1 MVRHDVVEGVVATLQ
16 RLLVGE
22 TGLLEQVDD
31 HVGSGK
37 LSLLLEEWKS
47 QELCYKL
54 LKLTELKWIRMN
66 FPNLEELSF
75 LTVLA
80 LPQASR
86 TGLVWTILSS
96 REASPSFLFP
106 EEQMVAK

>member
-1 MVRHDVVEGVVATLQ
+1 
-16 RLLVGE
+16 
-22 TGLLEQVDD
+22 
-31 HVGSGK
+31 
-37 LSLLLEEWKS
+37 
-47 QELCYKL
+47 
-54 LKLTELKWIRMN
+54 MN

-96 REASPSFLFP
+96 REAFFFSPSFTFFP
-106 EEQMVAK
+106 DPADFVGITFVRVEHDTCGGADEGKVGDDLLGVLSLSSTRLTSDYG

>member
-22 TGLLEQVDD
+22 TGLLQQVDD
-31 HVGSGK
+31 HVGSGQ
-37 LSLLLEEWKS
+37 LSLLWEEWTS
-47 QELCYKL
+47 RELCQKL
-54 LKLTELKWIRMN
+54 LKLTALKWIRMN

-75 LTVLA
+75 LTVFA

-96 REASPSFLFP
+96 REASPSALFP
-106 EEQMVAK
+106 EEQMVA

>member
-1 MVRHDVVEGVVATLQ
+1 MSAPE
-16 RLLVGE
+16 
-22 TGLLEQVDD
+22 
-31 HVGSGK
+31 
-37 LSLLLEEWKS
+37 SLPE
-47 QELCYKL
+47 
-54 LKLTELKWIRMN
+54 ELKWIRMN
-66 FPNLEELSF
+66 FPNLDELSF

-96 REASPSFLFP
+96 REASPYFLFP